1 MRGPPEDAV
10 RVPCQI
16 FDRVHGTVEAEAFDA
31 GLEEVKSTGSGG
43 RSAISSELFGDHHDG
58 WEYDGRNWNP
68 REKEDT
74 LQEKHAAQ
82 PTDELSAH
90 VPETS
95 APEGSPARVSPGEET
110 LSEGHPSEEDEEE
123 DEDKGPEAK
132 TPELDEYCRFCACS
146 RTETRDKCDQCG
158 VAFIDRLR
166 PWEETDRDRTTLKV
180 DMRQMFSEDEP
191 SPTLQPLTID
201 PESGC
206 PEPLA
211 LNMAWKDETDPEWTR
226 LRTVMDSGAAESVGP
241 PSMAPGVPI
250 HESPGSRRGQA
261 YIAAGHERI
270 PNMGQQVLSVVTN
283 EGHEAQA
290 LYQIAEVTRPLTAV
304 GSTCDRGNVVI
315 YGPHG
320 GCILNLESGVQTDFT
335 RRGGIYEL
343 DLWMRTTPSGEDY
356 QRDFPR
362 LGR

>member
-1 MRGPPEDAV
+1 M
-10 RVPCQI
+10 
-16 FDRVHGTVEAEAFDA
+16 
-31 GLEEVKSTGSGG
+31 
-43 RSAISSELFGDHHDG
+43 
-58 WEYDGRNWNP
+58 
-68 REKEDT
+68 
-74 LQEKHAAQ
+74 
-82 PTDELSAH
+82 
-90 VPETS
+90 
-95 APEGSPARVSPGEET
+95 
-110 LSEGHPSEEDEEE
+110 
-123 DEDKGPEAK
+123 
-132 TPELDEYCRFCACS
+132 
-146 RTETRDKCDQCG
+146 
-158 VAFIDRLR
+158 
-166 PWEETDRDRTTLKV
+166 
-180 DMRQMFSEDEP
+180 
-191 SPTLQPLTID
+191 PLTID
-201 PESGC
+201 PVSMR
-206 PEPLA
+206 PEALE

-270 PNMGQQVLSVVTN
+270 PNLGQQVLSVVTN
-283 EGHEAQA
+283 EGQEAQA

-320 GCILNLESGVQTDFT
+320 GCILNLESGVQTDFA

-343 DLWMRTTPSGEDY
+343 DLWMRTAQSDEGY

>member
-1 MRGPPEDAV
+1 M
-10 RVPCQI
+10 
-16 FDRVHGTVEAEAFDA
+16 
-31 GLEEVKSTGSGG
+31 K
-43 RSAISSELFGDHHDG
+43 
-58 WEYDGRNWNP
+58 
-68 REKEDT
+68 
-74 LQEKHAAQ
+74 
-82 PTDELSAH
+82 
-90 VPETS
+90 
-95 APEGSPARVSPGEET
+95 
-110 LSEGHPSEEDEEE
+110 
-123 DEDKGPEAK
+123 
-132 TPELDEYCRFCACS
+132 
-146 RTETRDKCDQCG
+146 
-158 VAFIDRLR
+158 
-166 PWEETDRDRTTLKV
+166 
-180 DMRQMFSEDEP
+180 QMFSGDELG
-191 SPTLQPLTID
+191 LQPLIID

-241 PSMAPGVPI
+241 PTMAPGVPI
-250 HESPGSRRGQA
+250 HESPGTRRGQA

-270 PNMGQQVLSVVTN
+270 LNMGQQVLSVVTN

-290 LYQIAEVTRPLTAV
+290 LYQIAEVTRSLTAV

-320 GCILNLESGVQTDFT
+320 GCILNLESGVQTDFA

-343 DLWMRTTPSGEDY
+343 DLWMRTTSSGEDY